1 MTRAGPLPLGEP
13 AITAR
18 AAVTCIGSGRA
29 PHVEAMRGMRS
40 GLAPCDLPDIAI
52 RCYIGRVRN
61 VEEIA
66 FPSAHGGWDNRASR
80 LALMALETDGVL
92 DAVRQSVSRWGARR
106 VGLVLGTSTSGIERL
121 EKVYRARPT
130 DEPGDGPL
138 AADYSMRHHNDHHA
152 VTSFLIE
159 YLGLEGP
166 GYTISTACSSSAK
179 ALVDAAQLI
188 RLGLCDAVLAGG
200 VDSLC
205 MTSLYGFDAL
215 ELVSRQP
222 CRPLDANRDGV
233 SIGEAAGFLLLERD
247 GAGPHLLGVGESS
260 DAVSMSTPPP
270 DGAGAAAAMRA
281 ALESAG
287 VAPGRVGF
295 LKLHGTATHANDSAE
310 MAAASAVFPQ
320 PVPAGSMKGLIGH
333 TLGAA
338 GAVEAVMCLDAMEAR
353 LLPGSAGI
361 DAADPSLP
369 GNILQRSVEA
379 EYDKI
384 LCNAFGFGGSNCAL
398 VLGA

>member
-1 MTRAGPLPLGEP
+1 MRGHEQLRLGDV

-18 AAVTCIGSGRA
+18 SVATCIGSGRA
-29 PHVEAMRGMRS
+29 AHVEAMREMRS
-40 GLAPCDLPDIAI
+40 GLTPCDLPDIAI
-52 RCYIGRVRN
+52 RCFIGRVSG

-66 FPSAHGGWDNRASR
+66 FPGPLGGWDNRASR
-80 LALMALETDGVL
+80 LALMALETDGVSE
-92 DAVRQSVSRWGARR
+92 AVRRAIARWSARR
-106 VGLVLGTSTSGIERL
+106 VGVVLGTSTSGIETL
-121 EKVYRARPT
+121 EKVYRARA
-130 DEPGDGPL
+130 GDGPL

-152 VTSFLIE
+152 LTSFLIE
-159 YLGLEGP
+159 YLGVEGP
-166 GYTISTACSSSAK
+166 SYTISTACSSSAK

-188 RLGLCDAVLAGG
+188 RLGLCDAVLTGG

-222 CRPLDANRDGV
+222 CRPLDVDRDGL
-233 SIGEAAGFLLLERD
+233 SIGEGAGFLLLERQ
-247 GAGPHLLGVGESS
+247 GAGPHLLGFGESS
-260 DAVSMSTPPP
+260 DAVSMSTPPA

-281 ALESAG
+281 ALDSAE
-287 VAPGRVGF
+287 VTPARIGF
-295 LKLHGTATHANDSAE
+295 LKLHGTATPANDSAE
-310 MAAASAVFPQ
+310 MAAARAVFPE

-353 LLPGSAGI
+353 VLPGSAGMG
-361 DAADPSLP
+361 ARDPSLP
-369 GNILQRSVEA
+369 GSILERSVEA
-379 EYDKI
+379 AYDAV

>member
-1 MTRAGPLPLGEP
+1 MTERDALPLGEL

-29 PHVEAMRGMRS
+29 AHVGAMRDMRS
-40 GLAPCDLPDIAI
+40 GLVPCDLPDIDVP
-52 RCYIGRVRN
+52 CFVGRVGG
-61 VEEIA
+61 VEDIA
-66 FPSAHGGWDNRASR
+66 FPGPLGDWDNRASR
-80 LALMALETDGVL
+80 LALLALETDGLV
-92 DAVRQSVSRWGARR
+92 DAVRRAKSRWGVRR
-106 VGLVLGTSTSGIERL
+106 VGLVVGTSTSGIERL
-121 EKVYRARPT
+121 EKVYRARR
-130 DEPGDGPL
+130 GDGPL

-152 VTSFLIE
+152 VASFLIE
-159 YLGLEGP
+159 HLGVEGP
-166 GYTISTACSSSAK
+166 SYTVSTACSSSAK

-188 RLGLCDAVLAGG
+188 RLDLCDAVLAGG

-222 CRPLDANRDGV
+222 CRPLGADRDGL
-233 SIGEAAGFLLLERD
+233 SIGEGAGFLLLERG
-247 GAGPHLLGVGESS
+247 GAGPHFLGFGESS
-260 DAVSMSTPPP
+260 DAVSMSTPPA

-281 ALESAG
+281 ALDSAG
-287 VAPGRVGF
+287 LTPGRIGF
-295 LKLHGTATHANDSAE
+295 LKLHGTATPANDSAE

-353 LLPGSAGI
+353 ILPGSAGI
-361 DAADPSLP
+361 GACDPSLP
-369 GNILQRSVEA
+369 GKILERSVEA
-379 EYDKI
+379 EYDTV